1 MKSAKGGPTNEG
13 YHVSSSAPDARNLS
27 EKAAVS
33 NVTTERLTCLA
44 DLPSLCVTEPLRR
57 GGVTHEHLGRTARVN
72 HGAGGKHPRGK
83 ENWKMRS
90 PGKTEAIAKAIKSL
104 LHEKRAVEDREKGL
118 VRALNEV
125 LTKIGYQVVQ
135 GSSRRGPGRR
145 RGRRPG
151 RKPGR
156 PPVKRGRPAGKT
168 VRRRRRGRP
177 RKSR

>member
-1 MKSAKGGPTNEG
+1 
-13 YHVSSSAPDARNLS
+13 
-27 EKAAVS
+27 
-33 NVTTERLTCLA
+33 
-44 DLPSLCVTEPLRR
+44 
-57 GGVTHEHLGRTARVN
+57 
-72 HGAGGKHPRGK
+72 
-83 ENWKMRS
+83 MRI
-90 PGKTEAIAKAIKSL
+90 PGKTEAIGKAIKSL

-125 LTKIGYQVVQ
+125 LTKIGYHVVQ

-168 VRRRRRGRP
+168 VKRRGRGRP

>member
-1 MKSAKGGPTNEG
+1 
-13 YHVSSSAPDARNLS
+13 
-27 EKAAVS
+27 
-33 NVTTERLTCLA
+33 
-44 DLPSLCVTEPLRR
+44 
-57 GGVTHEHLGRTARVN
+57 
-72 HGAGGKHPRGK
+72 
-83 ENWKMRS
+83 MRS

-104 LHEKRAVEDREKGL
+104 VHEKRAVEDREKGL

-135 GSSRRGPGRR
+135 GSSKRGPGRR

-156 PPVKRGRPAGKT
+156 PPLKRGRLVKRGRPAGKT

>member
-1 MKSAKGGPTNEG
+1 
-13 YHVSSSAPDARNLS
+13 
-27 EKAAVS
+27 
-33 NVTTERLTCLA
+33 
-44 DLPSLCVTEPLRR
+44 
-57 GGVTHEHLGRTARVN
+57 
-72 HGAGGKHPRGK
+72 
-83 ENWKMRS
+83 MRS

-135 GSSRRGPGRR
+135 GSSRKGPGRR

-156 PPVKRGRPAGKT
+156 PPVKPGRPAGKT